1 MPTDVTA
8 HTESAGPV
16 ALVPLRSPGDGK
28 TRLAPALDRSTRARL
43 AAAMLADVVAAVQAA
58 GLHVVV
64 AAGGP
69 AAVDAATSI
78 GVDVV
83 EDPPGVR
90 SLDDVIAH
98 AQRRL
103 PQTNGL
109 LVVQGDLP
117 LLTSDDVRAVCEP
130 DAPVVL
136 APTDDAGTAA
146 LLRRP
151 ADVMGTAFGP
161 GSADAHTRLAR
172 AAGITPR
179 IVHRAGLAL
188 DVDVL
193 ADLRSLGTTAGPST
207 AAVVADL
214 PRT

>member
-1 MPTDVTA
+1 MRTDVVA
-8 HTESAGPV
+8 HAEPPGPLV
-16 ALVPLRSPGDGK
+16 VVPLRSPGDGK
-28 TRLAPALDRSTRARL
+28 TRLAPALDRPTRARL
-43 AAAMLADVVAAVQAA
+43 AAAMLTDVVTAVRGA
-58 GLHVVV
+58 GLSVVV

-69 AAVDAATSI
+69 AAVHAAAAI
-78 GVDVV
+78 GVEVV
-83 EDPPGVR
+83 EDPPDVR

-103 PQTNGL
+103 SGTGGL

-117 LLTSDDVRAVCEP
+117 LLTSEDVRAVCE
-130 DAPVVL
+130 DAAPVVL
-136 APTDDAGTAA
+136 APTDDGGTSA

-151 ADVMGTAFGP
+151 ADVMDTAFGP
-161 GSADAHTRLAR
+161 GSADAHARLAR
-172 AAGITPR
+172 AAGVSPR

-193 ADLRSLGTTAGPST
+193 ADLRSLGAAAGPAT